1 MNFGKTG
8 GPLLPTRGIGAIFHG
23 AMKCP
28 VCELFGRE
36 LRFETRR
43 DLNQHASRFHGVT
56 GAQLTDSQRHG
67 YVARDEKGDALRP
80 RRVLH

>member
-1 MNFGKTG
+1 
-8 GPLLPTRGIGAIFHG
+8 
-23 AMKCP
+23 MKCP

-56 GAQLTDSQRHG
+56 GAQLTGS
-67 YVARDEKGDALRP
+67 ARFEPLARVDDKREALRP